1 MEILHQAIL
10 AIGVVVVVLHELGKE
25 AHDPGDE
32 EHVQRYLNLLLWNFV
47 LDVSRVPVV
56 QKQTR
61 LIKHHKEL
69 KDKRIISKWNQADKV
84 GNGRQDF

>member
-32 EHVQRYLNLLLWNFV
+32 EHVQRYLNLLL
-47 LDVSRVPVV
+47 
-56 QKQTR
+56 
-61 LIKHHKEL
+61 
-69 KDKRIISKWNQADKV
+69 
-84 GNGRQDF
+84 